1 MFNKKLKKARIFLWI
16 FAPWIKRQQTG
27 IVDFNKIKWKLS
39 LFNKADFLEKENYE
53 CHKSKEL
60 LTYEVNNLKKELSY
74 KKKVSPNKNKKIKKV
89 VWSDSKS
96 SKGKSSNLGE
106 NKSNQSDYLTFVASI
121 TSFSNESSNSDLNE
135 NMFLLLR
142 IGVKNINLFL
152 INASR

>member
-1 MFNKKLKKARIFLWI
+1 M
-16 FAPWIKRQQTG
+16 
-27 IVDFNKIKWKLS
+27 S
-39 LFNKADFLEKENYE
+39 LFNKAVFLEKENYE

-106 NKSNQSDYLTFVASI
+106 NKNNRSDYLTFVASI
-121 TSFSNESSNSDLNE
+121 KSFSNESSNSDLNE
-135 NMFLLLR
+135 NVS
-142 IGVKNINLFL
+142 IIEDWCEEY
-152 INASR
+152 